1 MNLETKKK
9 KFFSTLTKVRG
20 ESQKHL
26 LLAALRPLG
35 ACCHRHGVLLQV
47 LQQGEAA
54 DEVGA
59 GDSLLRKRSCHL
71 LRMSLVHG
79 LHRCHRH
86 NTFSVRRLYKLEC
99 LSFTFF
105 S

>member
-20 ESQKHL
+20 EPQEHL

-35 ACCHRHGVLLQV
+35 ACGRRHGLLLQV

-54 DEVGA
+54 DKVGA
-59 GDSLLRKRSCHL
+59 GDSLLQRRSFHL

-79 LHRCHRH
+79 LHRCHRY
-86 NTFSVRRLYKLEC
+86 NTFSVRRWQWNE
-99 LSFTFF
+99 
-105 S
+105 